1 MELDDMKTA
10 WLTLDR
16 RLETQAALSLQMYTK
31 NKLDKARHRLRP
43 LVWGQ
48 ALQMI
53 VGALIALW
61 AAGFWSQ
68 HRDVPHLLIAGL
80 IVHIY
85 GIAMIL
91 FGAAMQAMIARIDY
105 AAPVLL
111 IQRQLAQLRKVYV
124 RGGLLIGLPWWLIWM
139 PFIEIFFKSKFDT
152 DLFLNAPELL
162 TIGTGIGIVGLLLTY
177 GGYRWIATR
186 PTIAKR
192 VEHGAAGVSLNK
204 AQSYLDQITQF
215 EQE

>member
-16 RLETQAALSLQMYTK
+16 RLETQAALSVKMYTE

-48 ALQMI
+48 ALQII

-68 HRDVPHLLIAGL
+68 HRDVPHLLAAGL
-80 IVHIY
+80 IVHVY

-91 FGAAMQAMIARIDY
+91 FGAAMQAMIGRIDY

-124 RGGLLIGLPWWLIWM
+124 RGGLSIGLPWWLIWM
-139 PFIEIFFKSKFDT
+139 PFMEIFFKSKFDV

-162 TIGTGIGIVGLLLTY
+162 PIGTGIGIVGLLLTY
-177 GGYRWIATR
+177 AVYRWIAMR
-186 PTIAKR
+186 PTLAKR
-192 VEHGAAGVSLNK
+192 VEHGAAGASLNK
-204 AQSYLDQITQF
+204 AQSCLDQITQF

>member
-1 MELDDMKTA
+1 MQLDDMKAA

-16 RLETQAALSLQMYTK
+16 RLETQAAMNLQMYK
-31 NKLDKARHRLRP
+31 ENKLDKARSGLRA

-80 IVHIY
+80 IVHVY
-85 GIAMIL
+85 GISMIL
-91 FGAAMQAMIARIDY
+91 FGAAMQVLIGRIDY
-105 AAPVLL
+105 AAPVIA
-111 IQRQLAQLRKVYV
+111 IQRQLARLRKVYV

-139 PFIEIFFKSKFDT
+139 PFLEIFFMSKFDA
-152 DLFLNAPELL
+152 DLYANASEF
-162 TIGTGIGIVGLLLTY
+162 IGISIVIGIVGLVLTY
-177 GGYRWIATR
+177 VVYRWIAKR
-186 PTIAKR
+186 PLWAKR
-192 VEHGAAGVSLNK
+192 VEDGSAGRSLN
-204 AQSYLDQITQF
+204 QTQNYLDQITQF